1 MYLQTS
7 HHHKNIDISIV
18 VVSFD
23 TCDSISFFYPSF
35 IFSVLNVE
43 CMKFSVS
50 MLIMYFCVCIYCHL
64 SSRFDFINVCSC
76 WYGFFSLLELCF
88 FSYGHQFFV
97 WEFSIQT
104 CFVCFARK
112 ASFFSINFSNL
123 SMSFFSLFR
132 FCYVCVDRL
141 SKFFFH
147 SLTRFF
153 FVFVFFFMFL
163 LKQSS

>member
-1 MYLQTS
+1 MKTIVKKNELRMKGNKKKFENFTIETQLPFFKQNIRQYHHLFTRIFCVCVCVMYLQTS

-76 WYGFFSLLELCF
+76 
-88 FSYGHQFFV
+88 
-97 WEFSIQT
+97 
-104 CFVCFARK
+104 
-112 ASFFSINFSNL
+112 
-123 SMSFFSLFR
+123 
-132 FCYVCVDRL
+132 
-141 SKFFFH
+141 
-147 SLTRFF
+147 
-153 FVFVFFFMFL
+153 
-163 LKQSS
+163 